1 MKAGAKELGSF
12 APALGLL
19 HISVLAFNSGIA
31 YQVQT

>member
-1 MKAGAKELGSF
+1 MKAGAKDPKSF

-19 HISVLAFNSGIA
+19 HISVLAFIAGIA